1 MYKSRPRT
9 GYNSKNRPNIGQNNN
24 NFNPNQTE
32 FRKTFF
38 IQKKEKGVPYFRQ
51 QELAHVEK

>member
-38 IQKKEKGVPYFRQ
+38 IQEKEKGDPYFR
-51 QELAHVEK
+51 